1 MESRLAAERLD
12 PGRREPKATVR
23 THAPDTH
30 QGAGMR
36 ERQKELRRQRFRKEQ
51 RRKAA
56 IRDMKRKRKVKP
68 SK

>member
-1 MESRLAAERLD
+1 VIRIVGSPLYR
-12 PGRREPKATVR
+12 PGRSVGTM
-23 THAPDTH
+23 H
-30 QGAGMR
+30 QGVDMR

-56 IRDMKRKRKVKP
+56 IRQMKRKRKVKP

>member
-1 MESRLAAERLD
+1 MY
-12 PGRREPKATVR
+12 
-23 THAPDTH
+23 
-30 QGAGMR
+30 QGVDMR

-56 IRDMKRKRKVKP
+56 IRQMKRKRKVKP

>member
-1 MESRLAAERLD
+1 M
-12 PGRREPKATVR
+12 
-23 THAPDTH
+23 H
-30 QGAGMR
+30 QGVGMR

-56 IRDMKRKRKVKP
+56 IREMKLKRKVKP